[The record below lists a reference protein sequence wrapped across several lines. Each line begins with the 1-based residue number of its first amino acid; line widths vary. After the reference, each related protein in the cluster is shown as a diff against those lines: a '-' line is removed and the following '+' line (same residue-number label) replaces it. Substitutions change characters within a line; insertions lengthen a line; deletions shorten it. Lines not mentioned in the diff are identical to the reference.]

1 MKKILSLCVALLAAT
16 QMFASFVPKFGENGK
31 CTISLSDLKA
41 TDGVTIDAKAG
52 TITSDGKGE
61 FYVDLPAE
69 GVDLAACTNL
79 TVEQEGDNIVQFLL
93 VEDAKSG
100 KLVDDGFYSSKFNLD
115 LTKYADKTSAVNKM
129 EWHCNAAGT
138 MTVKS
143 ITLTKKVE
151 SHFQY
156 KADEV
161 ALTDVLFHAWS
172 APTNG
177 EDQGTVPCTLALNQ
191 ELSAGGLVYGTSTVN
206 YLQYAPLDAFK
217 EIRIYGTPGLKYRV
231 LLNRETD
238 GGKLVELNPEGDEN
252 GLAVCDISS
261 LPYVH
266 LNAIKLAW
274 GSSKGVVKGLCVS
287 TTATG
292 IRECHVANGQDIIAS
307 YNLAG
312 QKVSRS
318 AKGLILQKTKD
329 GKVIKRIVR

>member
-61 FYVDLPAE
+61 FYLDLPAE
-69 GVDLAACTNL
+69 GVDLSACTNL
-79 TVEQEGDNIVQFLL
+79 TVDHEGDDIVQLLL

-100 KLVDDGFYSSKFNLD
+100 KVGGFYSSKYNLD

-129 EWHCNAAGT
+129 EWHCNVAGT

-156 KADEV
+156 KADEI
-161 ALTDVLFHAWS
+161 ALTEVFFHAWS
-172 APTNG
+172 APTKDG
-177 EDQGTVPCTLALNQ
+177 EDQGKVPCTLALNQ
-191 ELSAGGLVYGTSTVN
+191 ELSAGGLVYGNVN
-206 YLQYAPLDAFK
+206 VDYLQYAPLDGFK
-217 EIRIYGTPGLKYRV
+217 EIRIYGDPGLKYRV
-231 LLNRETD
+231 LLNRETA
-238 GGKLVELNPEGDEN
+238 GGKLVELDPEGDEN

-292 IRECHVANGQDIIAS
+292 IRECHVANEQDIIAS

-312 QKVSRS
+312 QKVNRN

>member
-69 GVDLAACTNL
+69 GVDLSACTNL
-79 TVEQEGDNIVQFLL
+79 TVDHEGDDIVELLL

-100 KLVDDGFYSSKFNLD
+100 KVGGFYSSKYNLD

-156 KADEV
+156 KSDEV
-161 ALTDVLFHAWS
+161 ALTDVFFHAWS
-172 APTNG
+172 APTEG
-177 EDQGTVPCTLALNQ
+177 EDQGAVPCTLALNQ
-191 ELSAGGLVYGTSTVN
+191 ELSAGGLVYGNGNVD
-206 YLQYAPLDAFK
+206 YLQYALLDGFK
-217 EIRIYGTPGLKYRV
+217 EIRIYGDPGLRYRV

-238 GGKLVELNPEGDEN
+238 GGKPVELNPESDEN

-287 TTATG
+287 KATSTG
-292 IRECHVANGQDIIAS
+292 IRECHVANEQDIIAS

-312 QKVSRS
+312 QKVNRN

>member
-61 FYVDLPAE
+61 FYLDLPAE
-69 GVDLAACTNL
+69 GVDLSACTNL
-79 TVEQEGDNIVQFLL
+79 IVDHEGDDIVQLLL

-100 KLVDDGFYSSKFNLD
+100 KVGGFYSSKYNLD
-115 LTKYADKTSAVNKM
+115 LAKYADKTSAVNKM
-129 EWHCNAAGT
+129 EWHCNVAGT

-156 KADEV
+156 KADEI
-161 ALTDVLFHAWS
+161 ALTDVFFHAWS
-172 APTNG
+172 APTDG
-177 EDQGTVPCTLALNQ
+177 EDQGAVPCTLALNQ
-191 ELSAGGLVYGTSTVN
+191 ELSAGGLVYGTSTVY
-206 YLQYAPLDAFK
+206 YLQYAPLDGFK
-217 EIRIYGTPGLKYRV
+217 EIRIYGTPGLRYRV

-238 GGKLVELNPEGDEN
+238 GGKLVELNPESDEN

-312 QKVSRS
+312 QKVSRN

>member
-69 GVDLAACTNL
+69 GVDLSACTNL

-274 GSSKGVVKGLCVS
+274 GISGLVKGLCVS

-292 IRECHVANGQDIIAS
+292 IRECHVANEQDIIAS

-312 QKVSRS
+312 QKVSRN

>member
-16 QMFASFVPKFGENGK
+16 QMFASFVPKFGKNGK

-69 GVDLAACTNL
+69 GVDLSACTNL

-100 KLVDDGFYSSKFNLD
+100 KVGGFYSSKYNLD
-115 LTKYADKTSAVNKM
+115 LTTYADKTSAVNKM

-156 KADEV
+156 KTDEV
-161 ALTDVLFHAWS
+161 ALTDVFFHAWS
-172 APTNG
+172 APTKG
-177 EDQGTVPCTLALNQ
+177 EDQGAVPCTLALNQ
-191 ELSAGGLVYGTSTVN
+191 ELDAGGLVYGTSTVN
-206 YLQYAPLDAFK
+206 YLQYALLDGFK
-217 EIRIYGTPGLKYRV
+217 EIRIYGTPGLRYRV

-238 GGKLVELNPEGDEN
+238 GGKLVELNPESDEN

-274 GSSKGVVKGLCVS
+274 GSSKGVVKGLCVA
-287 TTATG
+287 TTTTG
-292 IRECHVANGQDIIAS
+292 IRECHVTNGQDIIAS

-312 QKVSRS
+312 QKVNRN

>member
-1 MKKILSLCVALLAAT
+1 MHH
-16 QMFASFVPKFGENGK
+16 GENGK

-61 FYVDLPAE
+61 FYLDLPAE
-69 GVDLAACTNL
+69 GVDLSACTNL
-79 TVEQEGDNIVQFLL
+79 TVDHEGDDIVQLLL

-100 KLVDDGFYSSKFNLD
+100 KVGGFYSSKYNLD

-129 EWHCNAAGT
+129 EWHCNVAGT

-156 KADEV
+156 KADEI
-161 ALTDVLFHAWS
+161 ALTEVFFHAWS
-172 APTNG
+172 APTKDG
-177 EDQGTVPCTLALNQ
+177 EDQGKVPCTLALNQ
-191 ELSAGGLVYGTSTVN
+191 ELSAGGLVYGNVN
-206 YLQYAPLDAFK
+206 VDYLQYAPLDGFK
-217 EIRIYGTPGLKYRV
+217 EIRIYGDPGLKYRV
-231 LLNRETD
+231 N
-238 GGKLVELNPEGDEN
+238 LVELNPEGDEN

-261 LPYVH
+261 QPYVH